1 MSRAWKV
8 QQILRGRWPPA
19 GTRMICAQISHLDRG
34 QRDSAAPPALHA
46 GQGWQHSSNR
56 HTFMC
61 PPQSPTLPLTFL
73 KAPHKHPHSAHFPA
87 GPSKTPPSTDHLH
100 EVQIPMGTR
109 PKTLPPT
116 HWLGLRCQTTS
127 STTPHGN
134 HRSHTHTS
142 LVLLW
147 FVFYEGEKLLPTANP
162 QLL

>member
-1 MSRAWKV
+1 
-8 QQILRGRWPPA
+8 
-19 GTRMICAQISHLDRG
+19 
-34 QRDSAAPPALHA
+34 
-46 GQGWQHSSNR
+46 
-56 HTFMC
+56 MC

-73 KAPHKHPHSAHFPA
+73 KAPHKHPHSAPHFPRGPSQTPPLCPSLSCRPLTSTPALPLTFLQAPYKHPHSAHFPA